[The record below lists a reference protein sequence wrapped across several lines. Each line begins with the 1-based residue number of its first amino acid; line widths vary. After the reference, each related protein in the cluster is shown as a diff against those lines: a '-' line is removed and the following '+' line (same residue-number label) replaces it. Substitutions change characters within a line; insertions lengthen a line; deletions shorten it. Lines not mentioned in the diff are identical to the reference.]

1 MSDNR
6 FDYFKR
12 WVPQPAKEAAAQGA
26 RLMGILRPNS
36 DQQVPISPELRER
49 VASFPITREIGPR
62 ALNALLASSEW
73 FSLPGGAVLTRDG
86 DNHQAVFIVVTGCLG
101 VFTPD
106 ELGNDHFIAQIPS
119 GETVGEMSVITG
131 DAHSAKLIALRDSE
145 LLRISKSRFERLL
158 ARHPRLSL
166 NLMRILIRRLRHTTR
181 RAVGAQ
187 TARTIAFVPLHPG
200 IDCRAFGENLS
211 RAFSGIALKAGAI
224 GPEAAGRPSEWFA
237 HHEAANDV
245 VLYIGDTP
253 ESAWTQLCV
262 RQADRIFLVANA
274 GEAIAHRFHNP
285 ETRGRLK
292 RQHPEL
298 VLLRKSGGPGLSS
311 TPLGPNTAVGMHHY
325 LREGD
330 KSDISRFARILS
342 GRAVSL
348 VLAGGGARGFAHI
361 GVIRALQEAGV
372 PFDFV
377 GGSSMGAIIAAGV
390 AMGWDNKEL
399 SRRVRHAFVD
409 ANPLSDFTLP
419 LVAVLRGKKVS
430 KLLREHF
437 GDVNI
442 EDLSRMYF
450 CVSSNLT
457 LGRAHIHKEGQ
468 LWKALRATV
477 AIPGLL
483 PPVVHEKNLLVDGG
497 LMNNMPVD
505 IMATFAQGPVIGID
519 VAGDEALV
527 AEGEDF
533 SDQPWLSLF
542 RQQLKGAPSI
552 VSILMRSGTVG
563 NEVQRRQAR
572 EQADLLF
579 DPPLPGLGLRSWHA
593 FDEAIEAGYVHALQ
607 VMEERGLECLGST
620 PRQPAIEPL
629 QPCANDASAAFAMSP
644 PHS

>member
-1 MSDNR
+1 MSQGR
-6 FDYFKR
+6 FDYLRR
-12 WVPQPAKEAAAQGA
+12 WMPKPAQAAAMQGA
-26 RLMGILRPNS
+26 RLISMLRPAT
-36 DQQVPISPELRER
+36 DQTLPIPPEMLER
-49 VASFPITREIGPR
+49 LATFPITREIGQR
-62 ALNALLASSEW
+62 ALTALLTNADW
-73 FSLPGGAVLTRDG
+73 FSLPGGAELGREG
-86 DNHQAVFIVVTGCLG
+86 DNDQAVFIVVTGCLG
-101 VFTPD
+101 VFTQD
-106 ELGNDHFIAQIPS
+106 ENGADHFIAQIPA

-131 DAHSAKLIALRDSE
+131 DGHSAKLIALRDSE
-145 LLRISKSRFERLL
+145 LLRIGKTQFERLL

-166 NLMRILIRRLRHTTR
+166 NLMRILIRRLRHSSR
-181 RAVGAQ
+181 RASNTQIAG
-187 TARTIAFVPLHPG
+187 TIAFVPLHPG
-200 IDCRAFGENLS
+200 IDCRAFGEDLS
-211 RAFSGIALKAGAI
+211 AAFKSIAVKAGTV
-224 GPEAAGRPSEWFA
+224 GRDHIRQPSDWFA
-237 HHEAANDV
+237 RYEADHDV
-245 VLYIGDTP
+245 VLYIGDQP

-262 RQADRIFLVANA
+262 RQADRIFLIAKA
-274 GEAIAHRFHNP
+274 GEPIAHHFHNP

-298 VLLRKSGGPGLSS
+298 ILLRAPNGPGLSA
-311 TPLGPNTAVGMHHY
+311 TPLGPNTSVGMHHY

-330 KSDISRFARILS
+330 KTDIARLARVLS

-377 GGSSMGAIIAAGV
+377 GGSSMGGIIAAGV

-399 SRRVRHAFVD
+399 SLRVRHAFVD
-409 ANPLSDFTLP
+409 AKPLSDFTLP

-430 KLLREHF
+430 KLLYEHF
-437 GDVNI
+437 GDICI
-442 EDLSRMYF
+442 EDLARSYF
-450 CVSSNLT
+450 CISSNLT
-457 LGRAHIHKEGQ
+457 LGRAHVHKDGP

-505 IMATFAQGPVIGID
+505 VMANFAQGPIIGVD

-533 SDQPWLSLF
+533 NDQPWLSLF

-593 FDEAIEAGYVHALQ
+593 FDEAIDAGYAHAAEVIEQNGLDFLWSI
-607 VMEERGLECLGST
+607 RGH
-620 PRQPAIEPL
+620 
-629 QPCANDASAAFAMSP
+629 AAE
-644 PHS
+644 